1 MKTIGLCGGS
11 GSGKG
16 TVAAFFASHGIPS
29 IDADA
34 VYHDITSH
42 DSPCLRAIAARFG
55 SEVVCDGRLNRVA
68 LRDMVFSGDDAQAK
82 NRALCSITHR
92 YVLDVIRERIIEY
105 AIHGVPAV
113 LIDAPMLFESGFNA
127 ECDSVIGVVSDENL
141 RIARIMLRDG
151 LSFADAQRRI
161 RAQLPD
167 TLLRQKCDMIIE
179 NNADVETLSKR
190 VDEVAELLLGE

>member
-16 TVAAFFASHGIPS
+16 TVAACFASHGMPS

-55 SEVVCDGRLNRVA
+55 SEVIRDGGLDRVA
-68 LRDMVFSGDDAQAK
+68 LRNIVFSGDDAQAK
-82 NRALCSITHR
+82 NRELCSITHR
-92 YVLDVIRERIIEY
+92 YVLDVIRERIGEY
-105 AIHGVPAV
+105 ARSGTAAV
-113 LIDAPMLFESGFNA
+113 LVDAPMLFESGFNA
-127 ECDSVIGVVSDENL
+127 ECDLVIGVVSDENL

-151 LSFADAQRRI
+151 LRFDEAQRRI
-161 RAQLPD
+161 RAQLSD
-167 TLLRQKCDMIIE
+167 ASLRHRCDIIIE
-179 NNADVETLSKR
+179 NNADIEALSRR
-190 VDEVAELLLGE
+190 VNEVSKVLLR